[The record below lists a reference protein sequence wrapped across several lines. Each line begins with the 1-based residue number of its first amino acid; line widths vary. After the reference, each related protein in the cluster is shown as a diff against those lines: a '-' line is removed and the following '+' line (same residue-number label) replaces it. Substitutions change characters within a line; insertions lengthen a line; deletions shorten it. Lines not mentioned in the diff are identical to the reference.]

1 MIRLKNLSKYYQGKE
16 NVVKALDSINIEF
29 NIGEFVVITGESGS
43 GKSTFLNVISGLDTY
58 EDGELYINGEE
69 TAHYSPEE
77 WENYRRKNISFIFQN
92 YNIIDAYT
100 VYQNVDAALLV
111 QGIDKATRKKKAMN
125 LIERVGLK
133 KQAHQKAS
141 RLSGGEKQRTAI
153 ARALAKDSPIIVA
166 DEPTGN
172 LDKTTSETIIKL
184 LKEISKD
191 RLVLLVSHNYA
202 SKEPYATRHVR
213 LFDGEIVEDR
223 TVREYNEV
231 AELSSEETPQS
242 LGGGGMFLLALR
254 NLFSMPKKTLF
265 TLFIALFVVVV
276 FSMTYGSYV
285 EQIEAT
291 GFTQSHP
298 NFQNSFEGRLVVS
311 RKDGGEM
318 SQDELDTFEGYDSV
332 EAVVPYDM
340 IFDNW
345 MMIGYDY
352 DREDIAP
359 SDGEDL
365 VPSVDFM
372 QRTGRVQ
379 HSATLDSI
387 DLSEGRLPE
396 NDSEIVVSTRS
407 DEFQVGQTLSVTY
420 MDQRARYDS
429 QSGQNEVTIVGV
441 VQDTTT
447 YQLDLYFHDSFFGS
461 DDAKTAALMNQSGI
475 TLEKDGDT
483 LTQLYGEQ
491 LVMDETQDPG
501 TFTYKTNNYENET
514 GEIDPSFRDQVGD
527 TYTLAYSHTFDDE
540 HHTFDMTLEA
550 IEDAEGDYQSRIL
563 VHPDTLTTLFE
574 DIGIHQVSLITEDAF
589 DANEIQENL
598 GDTYYSVYPASYTNQ
613 FDGIARTV
621 LKLFL
626 GGLSIFVLVL
636 MYFIAYVA
644 LRNVMGSRSRTFVIL
659 RSIGA
664 KKKELNYSLIMEL
677 MLIMAVAFA
686 LTMAAFNLRNFFPRI
701 IPDYLRY
708 FTFSNYL
715 FMIVA
720 LLIMSMFLGFRFNK
734 KIFRKSVISAF
745 REE

>member
-29 NIGEFVVITGESGS
+29 NLGEFVVITGESGS
-43 GKSTFLNVISGLDTY
+43 GKSTFLNVVSGLDTY
-58 EDGELYINGEE
+58 EDGELYINEEE

-77 WENYRRKNISFIFQN
+77 WEDYRRKNISFIFQN
-92 YNIIDAYT
+92 YNIVDAYT
-100 VYQNVDAALLV
+100 VYQNVESALLV
-111 QGIDKATRKKKAMN
+111 QGVDKVTRKDKAMD
-125 LIERVGLK
+125 LIKRVGLE

-153 ARALAKDSPIIVA
+153 ARALAKDSPVIVA

-184 LKEISKD
+184 LKEVSKD

-223 TVREYNEV
+223 TIRDYEEV
-231 AELSSEETPQS
+231 KEETPASKHES
-242 LGGGGMFLLALR
+242 LGFGGMFRLAVR

-265 TLFIALFVVVV
+265 TLFIALFVVLV

-285 EQIEAT
+285 EQ
-291 GFTQSHP
+291 TQASAFSQNHP
-298 NFQNSFEGRLVVS
+298 NFQNSFEGRLVIS

-318 SQDELDTFEGYDSV
+318 SQSELDDFASFEATK
-332 EAVVPYDM
+332 AVVPYDM

-345 MMIGYDY
+345 IMIFYEY
-352 DREDIAP
+352 
-359 SDGEDL
+359 SGEF
-365 VPSVDFM
+365 SNAGDFIR
-372 QRTGRVQ
+372 RTARVQ
-379 HSATLDSI
+379 HITTIDSG
-387 DLSEGRLPE
+387 DVTEGRMPE
-396 NDSEIVVSTRS
+396 NDSEVVVKTNGN
-407 DEFQVGQTLSVTY
+407 EFELGQTISISYLNEWGGY
-420 MDQRARYDS
+420 
-429 QSGQNEVTIVGV
+429 SGTGEGQKELTVVGIAEESMS
-441 VQDTTT
+441 
-447 YQLDLYFHDSFFGS
+447 YQTDLYFHDSFFGS
-461 DDAKTAALMNQSGI
+461 EEVKTAALLNQRGI
-475 TLEKDGDT
+475 TLEKDGDPIRD
-483 LTQLYGEQ
+483 LYGEQ
-491 LVMDETQDPG
+491 IVMDDTVDLG
-501 TFTYKTNNYENET
+501 TFIYKTSNYESET
-514 GEIDPSFRDQVGD
+514 GEIDPSFKDQVGD
-527 TYTLAYSHTFDDE
+527 TYTLSYMHTFDNE
-540 HHTFDMTLEA
+540 EYSFDMTLEA
-550 IEDAEGDYQSRIL
+550 IEDAEDGNAYQNRIH
-563 VHPDTLTTLFE
+563 VHPDTLGNLFD
-574 DIGIHQVSLITEDAF
+574 DIGIHQVSLVSSDAF
-589 DANEIQENL
+589 DARDIQESL
-598 GDTYYSVYPASYTNQ
+598 SDEYYSIYPAAYQNE
-613 FDGIARTV
+613 FEGIARTV

-626 GGLSIFVLVL
+626 GGLSIFVLIL

-677 MLIMAVAFA
+677 MLIMILAFA
-686 LTMAAFNLRNFFPRI
+686 LTMLAFNLRDFFPRI

-715 FMIVA
+715 FMILA